1 MDMYGWI
8 RSAQVGFRHVSCA
21 TPAELVY
28 EWYRLSRIKD
38 FVGSFLWF
46 ILWYVSVLYLYKVV
60 LSFSW
65 YQTLMKSRQ
74 TIKYIK
80 SFFFGLY
87 SVLYYVICNVS
98 LGLVCIWFHV
108 FVSNCNFEIKIIH
121 QSEMQE
127 SMFKMK
133 NLKLN
138 IVFHW

>member
-1 MDMYGWI
+1 MDGSDLPKLDSGTSRVPLLQSQCTYNTDCPGQKISLGHFYDSFYDMF
-8 RSAQVGFRHVSCA
+8 RS
-21 TPAELVY
+21 
-28 EWYRLSRIKD
+28 
-38 FVGSFLWF
+38 
-46 ILWYVSVLYLYKVV
+46 YVLYKVV

-127 SMFKMK
+127 SKFKMK
-133 NLKLN
+133 SLKLN

>member
-1 MDMYGWI
+1 MDGSDLPKLDSGTSRVPLLQSQCTSDTDCPGQKISLGHFYDSFYDMF
-8 RSAQVGFRHVSCA
+8 RS
-21 TPAELVY
+21 
-28 EWYRLSRIKD
+28 
-38 FVGSFLWF
+38 
-46 ILWYVSVLYLYKVV
+46 YVLYKVV

-87 SVLYYVICNVS
+87 SVLYYVICNIS

-108 FVSNCNFEIKIIH
+108 FVSNCNLEIKIIH

-127 SMFKMK
+127 SKFKMK
-133 NLKLN
+133 SLKLN
-138 IVFHW
+138 IAFYW

>member
-1 MDMYGWI
+1 MDGSDLPKLDSGTSRVPLLQSQCTSDTDCPGQKISLGHFYDSFYDMF
-8 RSAQVGFRHVSCA
+8 RS
-21 TPAELVY
+21 
-28 EWYRLSRIKD
+28 
-38 FVGSFLWF
+38 
-46 ILWYVSVLYLYKVV
+46 YVLYKVV

-98 LGLVCIWFHV
+98 LGLICIWFHV

-121 QSEMQE
+121 QSVMQE

>member
-1 MDMYGWI
+1 MDGSDLPKLDSGTSRVPLLQSQCTSDTECPGLKISLGHFYDSFYDM
-8 RSAQVGFRHVSCA
+8 FR
-21 TPAELVY
+21 Y
-28 EWYRLSRIKD
+28 
-38 FVGSFLWF
+38 
-46 ILWYVSVLYLYKVV
+46 YVLYKVV

-87 SVLYYVICNVS
+87 SVLYYVICNIS

-108 FVSNCNFEIKIIH
+108 FVSNCNLEIKIIH

-127 SMFKMK
+127 SKFKMK
-133 NLKLN
+133 SLKLN
-138 IVFHW
+138 IAFYW

>member
-1 MDMYGWI
+1 MDGSDLPKLDSGTSRVPLLQSQCTSDTDCPGQKISLGHFYDSFYDMF
-8 RSAQVGFRHVSCA
+8 RS
-21 TPAELVY
+21 
-28 EWYRLSRIKD
+28 
-38 FVGSFLWF
+38 
-46 ILWYVSVLYLYKVV
+46 YVLYKVV

-127 SMFKMK
+127 SKFKMK
-133 NLKLN
+133 SLKLN